1 GSSKVIPA
9 GGALLRAAERPPAA
23 EGGAGGAAR
32 ERALCVLAILSA
44 PRDGS
49 GTGADEPVLLPDD
62 EEVARAADRGTMVL
76 ERVTHT
82 GPTLPPSRLAARALP
97 LGSFFSR
104 RLRWSLAGLAAA
116 VGALAVASWLV
127 TDEDPAHAAYLSL
140 LDLFAIDDPAIGE
153 PLGRQ
158 ILQLLSGLTG
168 LLLLPLLVA
177 AALEGLGTFRTAS
190 TLRRPPRGLSGHV
203 VLLGLGKVGTRV
215 LARLRELDMPVV
227 CVEQDPQARGIAL
240 ARSLRV
246 PTVIGDVTE
255 EGVLDAAKIR
265 TSLAILALTSSDTT
279 NLEAVLSAR
288 ASKPGVR
295 AVMRL
300 YEDRFAAAVYR
311 TLRDSHPQA
320 LTRSRSV
327 SSLAAPAFAGAMMGR
342 RMLGAI
348 PVERKVLL
356 FVALDVRAH
365 PELAGLSVGRAFRP
379 GSWRVLALDTTAPG
393 DRRPDLAEPAPP
405 RDGDRRPGLDW
416 NLPAD
421 YVLTQDDRV
430 VLAATRQGLA
440 DLLGRR
446 TRPVPPPSSTDGRTA
461 DAGRG

>member
-1 GSSKVIPA
+1 
-9 GGALLRAAERPPAA
+9 
-23 EGGAGGAAR
+23 
-32 ERALCVLAILSA
+32 
-44 PRDGS
+44 
-49 GTGADEPVLLPDD
+49 
-62 EEVARAADRGTMVL
+62 M
-76 ERVTHT
+76 
-82 GPTLPPSRLAARALP
+82 
-97 LGSFFSR
+97 
-104 RLRWSLAGLAAA
+104 
-116 VGALAVASWLV
+116 
-127 TDEDPAHAAYLSL
+127 
-140 LDLFAIDDPAIGE
+140 
-153 PLGRQ
+153 
-158 ILQLLSGLTG
+158 
-168 LLLLPLLVA
+168 VA
-177 AALEGLGTFRTAS
+177 AALEGLGTFRSAS

-215 LARLRELDMPVV
+215 LARLRELDIPVV

-255 EGVLDAAKIR
+255 EGVLDAAKIG
-265 TSLAILALTSSDTT
+265 TSLAVLALTSSDTT

-288 ASKPGVR
+288 ARKPGVR

-300 YEDRFAAAVYR
+300 YEDRFATAVYR

-320 LTRSRSV
+320 ITRSRSV

-356 FVALDVRAH
+356 FVALDIRAH
-365 PELAGLSVGRAFRP
+365 PELAGLSVAQAFRP

-393 DRRPDLAEPAPP
+393 ERRPDLTEPVPP
-405 RDGDRRPGLDW
+405 KDGEPRPGLDW

-421 YVLTQDDRV
+421 YVLSPDDRV

-446 TRPVPPPSSTDGRTA
+446 DRGPRPAQVGER
-461 DAGRG
+461 